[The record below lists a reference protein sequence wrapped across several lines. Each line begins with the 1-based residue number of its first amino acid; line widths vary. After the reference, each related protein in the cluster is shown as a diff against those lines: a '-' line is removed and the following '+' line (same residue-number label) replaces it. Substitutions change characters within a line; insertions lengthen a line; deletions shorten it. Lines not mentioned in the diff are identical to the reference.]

1 MLYFPILI
9 TAALNKHLE
18 RNLISLSS
26 GAGVVAVKILIFYF
40 FSYYGNN
47 ILDVGT
53 KRGSFHFRGL

>member
-1 MLYFPILI
+1 MPYFPILI

-26 GAGVVAVKILIFYF
+26 GPGVVAKILIFY

-47 ILDVGT
+47 ILNVRT
-53 KRGSFHFRGL
+53 KRVSFYFRGL